1 MAHLRTCASSRALQD
16 FLLRE
21 GDLNTLIIVPH
32 RRLAHQ
38 IWHRQRQQN
47 LAAGRSAW
55 EPLPILTL
63 GAWWRELF
71 RHLWLPDTP
80 APPLKRLALWRWA
93 IEAGPTLEGPQ
104 PDLQW
109 AKALDEAYEILS
121 RHLLPLTEPHS
132 SDPPLVTWRRQ
143 VSQIYE
149 KLLQEENLL
158 APGRMTGCLATAL
171 EQGAIPLPE
180 KILVIGLET
189 PAPVEELWLN
199 AVGTRTQVHRLQISG
214 NPQAV
219 QEAYVFA
226 SQEEEL
232 EWVAAKLAECRHL
245 EASPLHRLAVTS
257 PAMDGYAPRFRR
269 LLAELLGP
277 EEQDGRWAYN
287 LSAGPSLS
295 DTPLFTAALLPLRF
309 AALGERREDL
319 VALLLSPYFGVLLQ
333 KQGELA
339 QWDRLFRERR
349 LIQGWERFRS
359 AVAQEFKPDPDL
371 LLRLDQSLSFLT
383 GISRPVREW
392 LAGLQDCWRSLSF
405 PGGLNG
411 LETQQYGRLLDLLND
426 LGQALGEETLS
437 AAELLE
443 WLTHGAREIIL
454 PGEGVQDAGIQILG
468 LLEIRGL
475 DFARVFCL
483 GMNSGVFPAPPR
495 PLPLLSPEERSRVL
509 GGTYTSQHQFAADL
523 YANLL
528 GSAPHLTFTR
538 PLMVTEEEQVGTPLW
553 PGPWQ
558 DAPGWRPILTHPHP
572 AWLMAPPVRA
582 AFTTEQEGIATQRV
596 AEALCLPLPQALHI
610 THLQTALACPCRFL
624 FEVLL
629 AIQDLP
635 DIEAGL
641 PPLDRGVFLHRVLAR
656 FVQRFREVLARSG
669 SWSDAEALQ
678 ILRDS
683 VHELLG
689 PLLTDPHWEAEL
701 ERWLGQEGSLPG
713 LLPVWLTLEKER
725 YNQGWRW
732 GEVELPFQG
741 LTKAGW
747 PFSLKGRI
755 DRLDYHQESQE
766 VLVWDY
772 KSGEIPAAVRIFERL
787 EEVQLPSYLAAVKR
801 GLVEAA
807 REAAS
812 LRAGFI
818 GLKSTRDKH
827 LKHQDFGKS
836 ASQWEEVLLA
846 WEELATEVARRLQ
859 AGDFRPDPR
868 PAPVKK
874 SQGACQYCSYPLMCG
889 FRPRE
894 ASEAE
899 GEEE

>member
-1 MAHLRTCASSRALQD
+1 MEA
-16 FLLRE
+16 
-21 GDLNTLIIVPH
+21 
-32 RRLAHQ
+32 
-38 IWHRQRQQN
+38 
-47 LAAGRSAW
+47 
-55 EPLPILTL
+55 
-63 GAWWRELF
+63 
-71 RHLWLPDTP
+71 
-80 APPLKRLALWRWA
+80 APP
-93 IEAGPTLEGPQ
+93 LEGPQ

-121 RHLLPLTEPHS
+121 RHHLPLTEPRLA
-132 SDPPLVTWRRQ
+132 DPSLVAWRRQ
-143 VSQIYE
+143 VTRIYE
-149 KLLQEENLL
+149 ELLQEENLL
-158 APGRMTGCLATAL
+158 APARLAGCLISAL
-171 EQGAIPLPE
+171 DQGAIRLPE
-180 KILVIGLET
+180 KILVIGLEAS
-189 PAPVEELWLN
+189 APLEELWLN
-199 AVGTRTQVHRLQISG
+199 AVGRRTQVHRLQISG

-219 QEAYVFA
+219 REAYVFA
-226 SQEEEL
+226 SPEEEL
-232 EWVAAKLAECRHL
+232 EWVAAKLVECRHL

-257 PAMDGYAPRFRR
+257 PAMDGYASRFRR
-269 LLAELLGP
+269 VLAELLGP
-277 EEQDGRWAYN
+277 EEQNAGWAYN
-287 LSAGPSLS
+287 FSAGPSLNEA
-295 DTPLFTAALLPLRF
+295 PLFTAALLPLRF

-319 VALLLSPYFGVLLQ
+319 VALLLSPYFSVLQ
-333 KQGELA
+333 HKQGELA

-349 LIQGWERFRS
+349 LTHGWKRFRT
-359 AVAQEFKPDPDL
+359 AVAQEFRADPDL
-371 LLRLDQSLSFLT
+371 LQQLEHSFNTLT
-383 GISRPVREW
+383 GIPRPVREW
-392 LAGLQDCWRSLSF
+392 LRGLQDCWRSLSF
-405 PGGLNG
+405 PGELNT
-411 LETQQYGRLLDLLND
+411 LETVQHNRLLDLLND
-426 LGQALGEETLS
+426 LGQALGQEIVS
-437 AAELLE
+437 GPELLE
-443 WLTHGAREIIL
+443 WLAHGTREIIL

-475 DFARVFCL
+475 DFDRVFCL
-483 GMNSGVFPAPPR
+483 GMNSGMLPASPR
-495 PLPLLSPEERSRVL
+495 PLPLLSPEERNRVL
-509 GGTYTSQHQFAADL
+509 GGTYASQHRFAADL

-538 PLMVTEEEQVGTPLW
+538 PLMVNEEEQVGTPLW

-558 DAPGWRPILTHPHP
+558 KDLGWKPILSHPHP
-572 AWLMAPPVRA
+572 AWLMASPVSA
-582 AFTTEQEGIATQRV
+582 AFTIEQEGMAPQRV
-596 AEALCLPLPQALHI
+596 TEALCLPLPQELRV

-669 SWSDAEALQ
+669 SWPDAEALQ

-689 PLLTDPHWEAEL
+689 PLITDPHWEAEK

-713 LLPVWLTLEKER
+713 LLPAWLALEKER
-725 YNQGWRW
+725 YLQGWRW
-732 GEVELPFQG
+732 GEVEAPFQG
-741 LTKAGW
+741 LSKAGW

-755 DRLDYHQESQE
+755 DRLDYHEGSQE

-772 KSGEIPAAVRIFERL
+772 KSGEIPAAVCIFERL
-787 EEVQLPSYLAAVKR
+787 EEVQLPSYLAAVKQ

-807 REAAS
+807 RGAAS

-827 LKHQDFGKS
+827 LRHQDFGKH
-836 ASQWEEVLLA
+836 AAQWEEVLLA
-846 WEELATEVARRLQ
+846 WEDLATEVARRLQ

-874 SQGACQYCSYPLMCG
+874 NQGACEYCLYSLMCG
-889 FRPRE
+889 FSPE
-894 ASEAE
+894 EGQDAE